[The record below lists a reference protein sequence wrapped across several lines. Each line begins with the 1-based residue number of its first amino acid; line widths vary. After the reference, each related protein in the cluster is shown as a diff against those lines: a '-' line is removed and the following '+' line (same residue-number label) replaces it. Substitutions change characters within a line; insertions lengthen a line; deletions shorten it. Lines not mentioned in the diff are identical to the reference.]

1 MSAARV
7 MARIL
12 SDSNTGTPK
21 KYITDK
27 GSYKIIP
34 RGDKEY
40 FIRCPHKDCRA
51 EIGLRELS
59 KFVGLSSSGEAC
71 PYCGK
76 EL

>member
-1 MSAARV
+1 

-12 SDSNTGTPK
+12 SDSNTGVPK
-21 KYITDK
+21 KYITK
-27 GSYKIIP
+27 NASHKIIP
-34 RGDKEY
+34 RGSGEY
-40 FIRCPHKDCRA
+40 FIRCPHKGCRA
-51 EIGLRELS
+51 EIDLRELS

>member
-1 MSAARV
+1 

-27 GSYKIIP
+27 DSYKIIP
-34 RGDKEY
+34 RGNGES

-51 EIGLRELS
+51 EIDLRELT
-59 KFVGLSSSGEAC
+59 KLTGLTSSGESC
-71 PYCGK
+71 PVCGK
-76 EL
+76 DL